1 MKYNP
6 HKVKKKNVYSKT
18 NKQQVTTTRSYA
30 AGRTMQPTN
39 VELILPKSNPQ
50 SNRNVRHD
58 LAFDFSSFRLSIFLR
73 FFFVFFLHLIFLNW
87 NKIVCHMHFDIA
99 LQLYLV
105 KKPANSFRDFN

>member
-73 FFFVFFLHLIFLNW
+73 FFFVFFFTL
-87 NKIVCHMHFDIA
+87 
-99 LQLYLV
+99 
-105 KKPANSFRDFN
+105 DFS